1 MTVTPTESRDIVL
14 GLSRERLAR
23 ASARLERVT
32 RDAVERITQLKQEK
46 LALERRLIDLE
57 TLFTQERQNFE
68 QRAALLTS
76 ESAESAERTKAFEE
90 LNSRLNGQ
98 ETIIY
103 EQLETIS
110 KLQSKL
116 ASASAELSEHQAI
129 EDASKAE
136 LADWKAKFDQA
147 DERLAQTASERDML
161 KSKIYESERMAA
173 QYVLHFTP
181 EERDKASKAIDS
193 LIDSLSAIESRTL
206 VATEEK

>member
-1 MTVTPTESRDIVL
+1 LTPTESRDIVL

-32 RDAVERITQLKQEK
+32 RDAVERIAQLKQDK
-46 LALERRLIDLE
+46 LALEHRLTDLE
-57 TLFTQERQNFE
+57 TLFAQERQNFE

-76 ESAESAERTKAFEE
+76 ESAESAERTKAFDE
-90 LNSRLNGQ
+90 LNGKLNDQ
-98 ETIIY
+98 ESMLY

-110 KLQSKL
+110 KLESEL
-116 ASASAELSEHQAI
+116 ANRAAELG
-129 EDASKAE
+129 E
-136 LADWKAKFDQA
+136 LHAVEEARRTEIADWKAKFEQA
-147 DERLAQTASERDML
+147 EERLAQTGAERDSL

-193 LIDSLSAIESRTL
+193 LIDSLSAIESRTMA
-206 VATEEK
+206 ATTEN

>member
-1 MTVTPTESRDIVL
+1 MTPTETRDIVL

-32 RDAVERITQLKQEK
+32 RDAVERITLLKQEK

-57 TLFTQERQNFE
+57 TLFAQERQNFE

-76 ESAESAERTKAFEE
+76 ESAESAERAKALDNLSGK
-90 LNSRLNGQ
+90 LNEQ
-98 ETIIY
+98 EGLLY
-103 EQLETIS
+103 EQIETIS
-110 KLQSKL
+110 KLESEL
-116 ASASAELSEHQAI
+116 ANRAAELGELHTA
-129 EDASKAE
+129 EEAWKAE
-136 LADWKAKFDQA
+136 IAEWKAKFQQA
-147 DERLAQTASERDML
+147 EERLAQTGEERDSL

-193 LIDSLSAIESRTL
+193 LIDSLSEIESRTMS
-206 VATEEK
+206 ATTEN